1 MTKSSKIRIVLTV
14 LALAVFTVVCFS
26 IPAMRIKRFWL
37 AYGCGVLA
45 VLFMAWALIV
55 TAGKEDSRERYYG
68 FPTVRMAR
76 YYLMLQGAASVIE
89 ITSDMGG
96 WGMFAINLPLLA
108 FPVIGFITTRTVMA
122 EIARQDAKRKKEA
135 ATA

>member
-1 MTKSSKIRIVLTV
+1 MTKKTVIRLILLIIL
-14 LALAVFTVVCFS
+14 LALFSLLAFTN
-26 IPAMRIKRFWL
+26 PMRVTKKFWL

-68 FPTVRMAR
+68 FPTVRMAW
-76 YYLMLQGAASVIE
+76 YYLLLQGAASVIE

-108 FPVIGFITTRTVMA
+108 FPVIGFITTRTVQA
-122 EIARQDAKRKKEA
+122 EIARKEKK
-135 ATA
+135 TDK